1 MNRKKLYCGTVTGK
15 FIYPILT
22 CFSYSFLYIVN
33 YIISSFDAKRKDK
46 GETFYGVH
54 SLVNCHF
61 MFIAESA
68 SLFFYCISRSLSK
81 GENTIQN
88 ENRSLISNIKL
99 IGLIVIPP
107 IFDLSSFIN
116 SGLLFSS
123 SNLYNTLSICFF
135 IVISVILSMFFL
147 NTKFYRHHAIGL
159 GIIILGLL
167 IHSIVDNKYSGKMN
181 LFYYLIG
188 IILNQVLFSLQN
200 IFKSM

>member
-22 CFSYSFLYIVN
+22 CVSYSFLYIVN

-88 ENRSLISNIKL
+88 ENRSFISNIKL
-99 IGLIVIPP
+99 IGLIVILP

-116 SGLLFSS
+116 SGLLLSS
-123 SNLYNTLSICFF
+123 SNLYNNLSICFF
-135 IVISVILSMFFL
+135 VVISVILSMFFL
-147 NTKFYRHHAIGL
+147 NTKYHAIGL